1 MRKGFA
7 PFITTAI
14 GIAAVGFT
22 DIAPPAPILVWN
34 ASASAPIGLY
44 RVVPGTPQ
52 RGDLVLVR
60 TPRSIATLADT
71 RRYLP
76 AGVPL
81 VKHIAGV
88 TGDDVCAVHRT
99 ILIDGRVVVRQCE
112 TDRAGRPL
120 PLWTGCR
127 RLARDEV
134 FLLNTPENSFDSR
147 YFGPVPTAN
156 IIGRLVAL
164 WTE

>member
-1 MRKGFA
+1 MRKRFVS
-7 PFITTAI
+7 ITAAI
-14 GIAAVGFT
+14 GITAVGFACVPQPT
-22 DIAPPAPILVWN
+22 PVVVWN

-60 TPRSIATLADT
+60 TPRSITTLADT

-81 VKHIAGV
+81 VKHIAGI
-88 TGDDVCAVHRT
+88 TGDDVCAVHGA
-99 ILIDGRVVVRQCE
+99 ILINGRVVARQFDA
-112 TDRAGRPL
+112 DRAGRPL
-120 PLWTGCR
+120 PRWTGCR
-127 RLARDEV
+127 ALARGEV
-134 FLLNTPENSFDSR
+134 FLLNRPEESFDSR

>member
-1 MRKGFA
+1 MRKRVVS
-7 PFITTAI
+7 ITAAI
-14 GIAAVGFT
+14 GITAVGFAGLPRPT
-22 DIAPPAPILVWN
+22 PVIVWN

-60 TPRSIATLADT
+60 TPRSIETLAGT
-71 RRYLP
+71 RHYLP

-81 VKHIAGV
+81 VKHIAAI
-88 TGDDVCAVHRT
+88 TGDVVCAVHEA
-99 ILIDGRVVVRQCE
+99 ILIDGHVVARQRE